1 VINRMTWRVEGMFC
15 PHCEQMIRGAVSKL
29 SGLSN
34 VEVSYRAATLSAN
47 WDRAA
52 LSEKRLAEALEEHG
66 YTLRLSRSSARDI
79 WGFAGGIAALIL
91 LFLAV
96 DRSPLGT
103 WIAAFPTAKA
113 GMSLGALFLVGLMT
127 SLHCVAMCGGIN
139 IAGTG
144 STRRGAI
151 LYNLGRVLSY
161 TVIGAIVG
169 ALGSVFSLSVTVQ
182 AVIQIFAAAF
192 MLLMALNLL
201 GCFHFLPTVHLP
213 KKLTGLFHGRSAL
226 IVGLANGLMPC
237 GPLQAMQLF
246 ALSTGSW
253 YMGALSML
261 CFSLGTVPLML
272 GIGLVS
278 GQLNRRFAR
287 PMRLASAA
295 LIAVMGMSMLQNAL
309 ALSGVSAPAAVQKET
324 MEDGVAYVSDGVQ
337 LVHTTLGYRSYAPIT
352 VKAGILVRWTIT
364 ADSHVLN
371 GCNEALVIPE
381 FGIQKGLTPGDN
393 VIEFTPN
400 ETGTFP
406 YSCWMG
412 MIRSSITVEP

>member
-1 VINRMTWRVEGMFC
+1 MTRPMTWRVEGMFC
-15 PHCEQMIRGAVSKL
+15 PHCEQTILGAVSVL
-29 SGLSN
+29 PGLAH
-34 VEVSYRAATLSAN
+34 VQVDYRASTLSAD
-47 WDRAA
+47 WDSA
-52 LSEKRLAEALEEHG
+52 LLPEKQLAGVLADHG
-66 YTLRLSRSSARDI
+66 YTLKAPRSLRRDAF
-79 WGFAGGIAALIL
+79 GFAGGVAALIL

-144 STRRGAI
+144 SSRRGAV
-151 LYNLGRVLSY
+151 LYNLGRVVSY
-161 TVIGAIVG
+161 TLIGGIVG
-169 ALGSVFSLSVTVQ
+169 ALGGVFSLSAAMQ
-182 AVIQIFAAAF
+182 AGIQFFAAAF
-192 MLLMALNLL
+192 MLAMALNLL
-201 GCFHFLPTVHLP
+201 GCFHFLPSLRLP
-213 KKLTGLFHGRSAL
+213 KSLTGLFRHRSAFS
-226 IVGLANGLMPC
+226 IGLANGLMPC

-272 GIGLVS
+272 GVGLVS
-278 GQLNRRFAR
+278 GTLNRRFAG
-287 PMRLASAA
+287 PMRIASAA
-295 LIAVMGMSMLQNAL
+295 LVAVMGMSMLQNAL
-309 ALSGVSAPAAVQKET
+309 ALAGFSAPAAVQPEA
-324 MEDGVAYVSDGVQ
+324 MEDGTAYLSDGVQ
-337 LVHTTLGYRSYAPIT
+337 LVHTTLDYRSYAPIT
-352 VKAGILVRWTIT
+352 VKAGSPVRWTIT
-364 ADSHVLN
+364 ADRRSLN

-381 FGIQKGLTPGDN
+381 YGIQKGLAPGDN
-393 VIEFTPN
+393 VIEFTPT

>member
-1 VINRMTWRVEGMFC
+1 MTWHVEGMFC
-15 PHCEQMIRGAVSKL
+15 PHCEQTILGAVSGL
-29 SGLSN
+29 PGLSN
-34 VEVSYRAATLSAN
+34 VQVIYRAATLCAD
-47 WDRAA
+47 WDRER
-52 LSEKRLAEALEEHG
+52 LSEKQLADALAEHG
-66 YTLRLSRSSARDI
+66 YTLKTARSPIRDAL
-79 WGFAGGIAALIL
+79 GFGGGIAALL
-91 LFLAV
+91 ALFLAV

-139 IAGTG
+139 IAGAG
-144 STRRGAI
+144 NSRRGAV

-161 TVIGAIVG
+161 TLIGAVVG
-169 ALGSVFSLSVTVQ
+169 ALGSVFSLSSAMQAAVQ
-182 AVIQIFAAAF
+182 LFAAAF

-201 GCFHFLPTVHLP
+201 GCFHFLPKIHLP
-213 KKLTGLFHGRSAL
+213 KKLIGLFHSRSAL
-226 IVGLANGLMPC
+226 IIGLANGLMPC

-272 GIGLVS
+272 GLGLVS
-278 GQLNRRFAR
+278 GKLNRRFAG

-309 ALSGVSAPAAVQKET
+309 SLAGISAPTAVQSEST
-324 MEDGVAYVSDGVQ
+324 ENGAAYLSDGVQ
-337 LVHTTLGYRSYAPIT
+337 LVHTTLDYRSYAPIT
-352 VKAGILVRWTIT
+352 VKAGIPVRWTIT
-364 ADSHVLN
+364 ADSRVLN

-381 FGIQKGLTPGDN
+381 FGIQKGLAPGDN
-393 VIEFTPN
+393 VIEFTPT

>member
-1 VINRMTWRVEGMFC
+1 MTWRVEGMFC
-15 PHCEQMIRGAVSKL
+15 PHCEQTILGAVSAL
-29 SGLSN
+29 PGLSN
-34 VEVSYRAATLSAN
+34 VQVSYRASTLSAD
-47 WDRAA
+47 WDRAQ
-52 LSEKRLAEALEEHG
+52 LSEKQLADVLADHG
-66 YTLRLSRSSARDI
+66 YTLKAPRTPLRDAL
-79 WGFAGGIAALIL
+79 GFLGGVAALAL

-139 IAGTG
+139 IASTG
-144 STRRGAI
+144 RTRQSAVW
-151 LYNLGRVLSY
+151 YNLGRVVSY
-161 TVIGAIVG
+161 TLIGGLVG
-169 ALGSVFSLSVTVQ
+169 ALGSAFSLSTAVQ
-182 AVIQIFAAAF
+182 AGIQLFAAAF

-201 GCFHFLPTVHLP
+201 GCFRFLPTFRLP
-213 KKLTGLFHGRSAL
+213 KKLNGLFRSRSAFV
-226 IVGLANGLMPC
+226 IGLANGLMPC

-278 GQLNRRFAR
+278 GKLNRRFSG
-287 PMRLASAA
+287 PMRIASAA

-309 ALSGVSAPAAVQKET
+309 ALSGLSAPAAVQPEIR
-324 MEDGVAYVSDGVQ
+324 EDGTAYLADGVQ
-337 LVHTTLGYRSYAPIT
+337 LVHTTLDYRSYAPIT
-352 VKAGILVRWTIT
+352 VKAGIPVRWTIT
-364 ADSHVLN
+364 ADSSVLN

-381 FGIQKGLTPGDN
+381 YGIQKGLAPGDN
-393 VIEFTPN
+393 VIEFTPT
-400 ETGTFP
+400 EAGAFP

-412 MIRSSITVEP
+412 MIRSTITVEP

>member
-1 VINRMTWRVEGMFC
+1 MTWRVEGMFC
-15 PHCEQMIRGAVSKL
+15 PHCEQTILGAVSAL

-34 VEVSYRAATLSAN
+34 VQVSYRASTLSAD
-47 WDRAA
+47 WDRAQ
-52 LSEKRLAEALEEHG
+52 LSEKQLADVLADHG
-66 YTLRLSRSSARDI
+66 YTLKAPRTPLRDAL
-79 WGFAGGIAALIL
+79 GFLGGVAALAL

-139 IAGTG
+139 IASTG
-144 STRRGAI
+144 RTRQSAVW
-151 LYNLGRVLSY
+151 YNLGRVVSY
-161 TVIGAIVG
+161 TLIGGLVG
-169 ALGSVFSLSVTVQ
+169 ALGSAFSLSTAVQ
-182 AVIQIFAAAF
+182 AGIQLFAAAF

-201 GCFHFLPTVHLP
+201 GCFRFLPTFRLP
-213 KKLTGLFHGRSAL
+213 KKLNNLFRSRSAFV
-226 IVGLANGLMPC
+226 IGLANGLMPC

-278 GQLNRRFAR
+278 GKLNRRFAG
-287 PMRLASAA
+287 PMRIASAA

-309 ALSGVSAPAAVQKET
+309 ALAGFSAPAAVQPEA
-324 MEDGVAYVSDGVQ
+324 MEDGTAYLSDGVQ
-337 LVHTTLGYRSYAPIT
+337 LVHTTLDYRSYAPIT
-352 VKAGILVRWTIT
+352 VKAGIPVRWTIT
-364 ADSHVLN
+364 ADSRILN

-381 FGIQKGLTPGDN
+381 YGIQKGLMPGDN
-393 VIEFTPN
+393 VIEFTPT